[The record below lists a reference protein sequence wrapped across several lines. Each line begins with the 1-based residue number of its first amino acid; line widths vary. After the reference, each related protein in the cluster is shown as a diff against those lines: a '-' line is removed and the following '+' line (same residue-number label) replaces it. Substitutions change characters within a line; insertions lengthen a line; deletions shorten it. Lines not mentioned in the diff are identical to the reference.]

1 MVEHSK
7 EREGQVKTIFRVTVR
22 MDKELYKAMRIK
34 LIAKDSNFTEWLN
47 GAMLKELM
55 KEGEGE

>member
-1 MVEHSK
+1 MLSIMK
-7 EREGQVKTIFRVTVR
+7 TKTIFRVTVR